1 VTCPPRRVRTA
12 SSTCPSPPYSE
23 VSYNSLHGGNDESNS
38 KVHDV
43 SDAGAHADTQNHRL
57 PEALL
62 ERLEDENDFL
72 RRELGHLHQE
82 LERKDAILLILAQR
96 VPKLEH
102 APNTFTEPSGIP
114 VTPSENGGDP
124 FPAKRARALRGP
136 FRACRDTESNMCES
150 LERERER
157 ADAAE
162 VEAREL
168 RAELERSRRSWW

>member
-1 VTCPPRRVRTA
+1 MFV
-12 SSTCPSPPYSE
+12 STISE
-23 VSYNSLHGGNDESNS
+23 VSHNSLHGGNDGSNS

-43 SDAGAHADTQNHRL
+43 SDVEAHADTQNHRL

-72 RRELGHLHQE
+72 RRELERLHQE

-114 VTPSENGGDP
+114 VTPSENGGTHIP
-124 FPAKRARALRGP
+124 HRASSGA
-136 FRACRDTESNMCES
+136 
-150 LERERER
+150 
-157 ADAAE
+157 
-162 VEAREL
+162 
-168 RAELERSRRSWW
+168 